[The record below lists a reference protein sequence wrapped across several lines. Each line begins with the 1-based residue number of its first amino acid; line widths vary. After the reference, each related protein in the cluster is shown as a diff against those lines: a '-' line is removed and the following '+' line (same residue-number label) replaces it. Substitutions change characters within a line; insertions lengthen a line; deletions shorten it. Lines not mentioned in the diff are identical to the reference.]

1 MKADLMNADPK
12 ATLMKAAPLRDA
24 LTDVPF
30 LSLKDVNAR
39 YADELKA
46 AAARVI
52 DSGWYVLGNEV
63 AAFERE
69 FAAYCGVSHAV
80 GVGNGLDALSLI
92 LRGYKELGVIE
103 EGDEVIVPGNTFIA
117 SFLAITE
124 NRLVPVPVEPDPAT
138 FNLDPAGVEA
148 AIGPRTRAIMAVHL
162 YGQLADMS
170 ALTAL
175 ARRHKLL
182 LIEDAAQAHG
192 AISGGRKAG
201 AFGDAAAF
209 SFFPTKNLGA
219 LGDGGAVV
227 TGDTALAQRIAALR
241 NYGSDVKYHH
251 LFQGLNS
258 RLDEMQAAML
268 RVKLKY
274 LDEDIAWR
282 RRVARRYREGIRHA
296 HIQLPVVA
304 REEQHVW
311 HLFVVRCAHRDA
323 LQRHL
328 QAHGIQTQVHYP
340 VPPHRQP
347 AYAALRGSH
356 LPLTERLHDEVL
368 SLPMGPT
375 LSEDAADRVI
385 EACQAFECPV

>member
-1 MKADLMNADPK
+1 MKSVLM
-12 ATLMKAAPLRDA
+12 
-24 LTDVPF
+24 DVPF

-52 DSGWYVLGNEV
+52 DSGWYVLGDEV

-92 LRGYKELGVIE
+92 LRGYKELGAIE
-103 EGDEVIVPGNTFIA
+103 EGDEVIVPANTFIA

-162 YGQLADMS
+162 YGQLADMP

-175 ARRHKLL
+175 ARRHQLL

-227 TGDTALAQRIAALR
+227 TGDTALAQRVAALR

-274 LDEDIAWR
+274 LDGDIAWR
-282 RRVARRYREGIRHA
+282 RHVARRYREGIRHA
-296 HIQLPVVA
+296 HIQLPA
-304 REEQHVW
+304 ATREEQHVW

-347 AYAALRGSH
+347 AYADLRNAR

-375 LSEDAADRVI
+375 LSEEAVSKVI
-385 EACQAFECPV
+385 EACQAFECPA

>member
-1 MKADLMNADPK
+1 MKSDLMEA
-12 ATLMKAAPLRDA
+12 ALM
-24 LTDVPF
+24 DVPF

-39 YADELKA
+39 HADELKA
-46 AAARVI
+46 AVARVI
-52 DSGWYVLGNEV
+52 DSGWYVLGEEL
-63 AAFERE
+63 AAFEHE
-69 FAAYCGVSHAV
+69 FAAYCGVRHAV

-92 LRGYKELGVIE
+92 FRGYKELGAIG

-124 NRLVPVPVEPDPAT
+124 NRLVPVPVEPDPAS
-138 FNLDPAGVEA
+138 FNIDPACVEA

-162 YGQLADMS
+162 YGQLANMS
-170 ALTAL
+170 ALAAL

-192 AISGGRKAG
+192 AISDGRKAG

-209 SFFPTKNLGA
+209 SFFPAKNLGA

-227 TGDTALAQRIAALR
+227 TDNSVLAERIAALR
-241 NYGSDVKYHH
+241 NYGSDVKYRH
-251 LFQGLNS
+251 LFQGVNS
-258 RLDEMQAAML
+258 RLDEIQAAML

-282 RRVARRYREGIRHA
+282 RRVACRYRDGIRHP
-296 HIQLPVVA
+296 HIQSPAVV

-311 HLFVVRCAHRDA
+311 HLFVVRSPCRDV

-328 QAHGIQTQVHYP
+328 QAHGIQSQVHYP

-347 AYAALRGSH
+347 AYANLRNVD
-356 LPLTERLHDEVL
+356 LPLTERLHHEVL

-375 LSEDAADRVI
+375 LREDAADRVI
-385 EACQAFECPV
+385 EACQAFESPA

>member
-1 MKADLMNADPK
+1 MKVDP
-12 ATLMKAAPLRDA
+12 MKLVPMEAA
-24 LTDVPF
+24 LTDIPF
-30 LSLKDVNAR
+30 LSLRDVNAR

-52 DSGWYVLGNEV
+52 DSGWYVLGDEV

-69 FAAYCGVSHAV
+69 FAAYCGASHAV

-92 LRGYKELGVIE
+92 LRGYKELGVLE

-124 NRLVPVPVEPDPAT
+124 NRLAAVPVEPDPVT

-227 TGDTALAQRIAALR
+227 TGDAVLAQRIAALR
-241 NYGSDVKYHH
+241 NYGSDVKYRH

-268 RVKLKY
+268 RVKLKH

-282 RRVARRYREGIRHA
+282 RRLARRYREGIRHA
-296 HIQLPVVA
+296 RIQLPAVA

-311 HLFVVRCAHRDA
+311 HLFVVQCAHRDA

-328 QAHGIQTQVHYP
+328 LAHGIQAQVHYP

-347 AYAALRGSH
+347 AYVALRNAY

-375 LSEDAADRVI
+375 MSEDAADRVI
-385 EACQAFECPV
+385 EACQSFECPP